1 MKATF
6 SEYPKWVTRN
16 HLLVSSLIAKTH
28 RESLPMLNPSNVPLN
43 SADAHKHCKKSM
55 IGWKLLARKLWPSKF
70 CNSNQQSTL
79 QMLLLNNMFNVSKR
93 QEPVIDMLADLLDEA
108 KAIAAAVS
116 DNAMEEELPIPKD
129 LLRSFNNDLE
139 RIKAHLL
146 TAADVP
152 EKIHTSS

>member
-1 MKATF
+1 
-6 SEYPKWVTRN
+6 
-16 HLLVSSLIAKTH
+16 
-28 RESLPMLNPSNVPLN
+28 
-43 SADAHKHCKKSM
+43 
-55 IGWKLLARKLWPSKF
+55 
-70 CNSNQQSTL
+70 
-79 QMLLLNNMFNVSKR
+79 MLLLNNMFNVSKR